1 MARIVIINGRRL
13 QPATSTAI
21 KKTGGAITA
30 TPAPTDNIILC
41 VGDGMKGATYQSP
54 PEPLY
59 AKKKNEPKKTNIKF
73 IF

>member
-13 QPATSTAI
+13 QPATT
-21 KKTGGAITA
+21 KKTGGAMTA

-59 AKKKNEPKKTNIKF
+59 AKKKNEPKKSNIKF